1 MSKFVSFAKRNSLR
15 FVALV
20 LSLIAAVYVAS
31 PALSVYAVTYGDIK
45 NSETEEMRLRLE
57 KLKAESA
64 ALESKI
70 NEAEKSKED
79 ALKCK
84 ELYDSMHNVYV
95 EQLSLLED
103 QRNDL
108 GDELAKCEED
118 AKTLEAEYEQSYENF
133 LGLLRM
139 TYEEGS
145 SNYLAIILGAEDL
158 GDLLSRVERVSGM
171 IGYNKRLMKRVEK
184 AKTALEA
191 KKAELEESR
200 VKVDEAAAKV
210 NEKEKELEELD
221 AKNEAMLAT
230 LEAQIKQDQA
240 AADKLKAERD
250 SANKAFD
257 SLVSQLIAEEAERQ
271 RQLEEKLHQERL
283 AEEERKR
290 LELERAQQEEM
301 ERENQTQDYTWPL
314 PTRYR
319 TITSWFNED
328 RNLQEIGYRD
338 THGGMD
344 IAAPN
349 RTPIYAVKTG
359 RVILSGVVS
368 GYGNCVMIDH
378 GDGVVSIYGH
388 ASQLLCKTG
397 DIVKK
402 GQTIALVGLTG
413 ITTGYHLHIEFRK
426 NGKRVEP
433 LNYISIPKG

>member
-1 MSKFVSFAKRNSLR
+1 
-15 FVALV
+15 
-20 LSLIAAVYVAS
+20 
-31 PALSVYAVTYGDIK
+31 
-45 NSETEEMRLRLE
+45 
-57 KLKAESA
+57 
-64 ALESKI
+64 
-70 NEAEKSKED
+70 
-79 ALKCK
+79 
-84 ELYDSMHNVYV
+84 
-95 EQLSLLED
+95 
-103 QRNDL
+103 
-108 GDELAKCEED
+108 
-118 AKTLEAEYEQSYENF
+118 
-133 LGLLRM
+133 M

-171 IGYNKRLMKRVEK
+171 IGYNKRLMKRVEE

-271 RQLEEKLHQERL
+271 RQLEEKLRQERL

-290 LELERAQQEEM
+290 LELEKAQQEEM
-301 ERENQTQDYTWPL
+301 ELENQPQDYTWPL

-359 RVILSGVVS
+359 RVILAGVVS